1 MLLLLRVVYL
11 AILATAWARV
21 VGALRALRW
30 ADRLIFL
37 PMHGF
42 TESLNVS
49 VATALVLQRLLDA
62 CPESRGQLPPKELGL
77 GLRVRARVRV
87 RG

>member
-1 MLLLLRVVYL
+1 MGSEKTGVS
-11 AILATAWARV
+11 AAM
-21 VGALRALRW
+21 LRA
-30 ADRLIFL
+30 ADRLVFL

-77 GLRVRARVRV
+77 GLGLGSRPS
-87 RG
+87 